1 MKRQRKQ
8 ELENFHHVALKNF
21 CVWSFVDFLAGTA
34 EQTFA
39 LICILF
45 EILLRETKFALKLS
59 KHWLKKFPGNKGKKA
74 YSWKTFSLNFFFVGL
89 VLALC
94 VYFINNIEKLQFKF
108 VLKVCSLKYSKRIE
122 ILCKTYLRILSY
134 LLPQKL
140 LARSYFDENLIAF

>member
-1 MKRQRKQ
+1 MRRQRKQ

-59 KHWLKKFPGNKGKKA
+59 KHWLKKFPGNKGKK
-74 YSWKTFSLNFFFVGL
+74 SLFMENFFPNNFFLSVWCS
-89 VLALC
+89 LC
-94 VYFINNIEKLQFKF
+94 VFIL
-108 VLKVCSLKYSKRIE
+108 
-122 ILCKTYLRILSY
+122 
-134 LLPQKL
+134 
-140 LARSYFDENLIAF
+140 